1 MTDITHMDL
10 LVTITG
16 KFSSMIGT
24 ADVVKVGF
32 CHHHRSLKSFTAQ

>member
-24 ADVVKVGF
+24 TADVLKGGF
-32 CHHHRSLKSFTAQ
+32 AITTAL

>member
-1 MTDITHMDL
+1 MDL

-16 KFSSMIGT
+16 KFSSMLGRT

-32 CHHHRSLKSFTAQ
+32 AAL

>member
-1 MTDITHMDL
+1 MDL

-16 KFSSMIGT
+16 KFSSMVGRT

-32 CHHHRSLKSFTAQ
+32 AITTPL

>member
-1 MTDITHMDL
+1 MDL

-16 KFSSMIGT
+16 KFSSMVGRT

-32 CHHHRSLKSFTAQ
+32 AITTAF